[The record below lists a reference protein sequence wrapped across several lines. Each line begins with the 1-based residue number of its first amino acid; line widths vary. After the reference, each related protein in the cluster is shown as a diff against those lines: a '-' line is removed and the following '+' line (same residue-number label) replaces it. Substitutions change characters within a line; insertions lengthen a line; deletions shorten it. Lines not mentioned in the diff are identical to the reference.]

1 MGTPIAKADIA
12 MQRRRATLQLRHVL
26 AVIRQELKHGRATPE
41 LADRAS
47 EIVEQTAVAIE
58 PEPDGALL
66 ELLGYIREEITDIRA
81 GRKGNRS

>member
-1 MGTPIAKADIA
+1 
-12 MQRRRATLQLRHVL
+12 MQRQRATLQLRHVL